1 MWCAIWRRGR
11 ARRTIGFRPASP
23 NSKRDSPAV
32 SRPSLVPP
40 RSQHPIRHRTR
51 SSFACGG
58 IILCRDVPLEA
69 TRVVRHDLPATDETD
84 SSWAG
89 QVMAEIYSL
98 HGERLS
104 PLDRVERLANARD
117 WFVDRA
123 GDDEVNMIVGA
134 QWGDLTVSLNWR
146 DDVESLHIACSFDVR
161 VPGGRREEIGRLV
174 TMLNE
179 QLYFGHFDLWRHDG
193 T

>member
-1 MWCAIWRRGR
+1 
-11 ARRTIGFRPASP
+11 
-23 NSKRDSPAV
+23 
-32 SRPSLVPP
+32 
-40 RSQHPIRHRTR
+40 
-51 SSFACGG
+51 
-58 IILCRDVPLEA
+58 
-69 TRVVRHDLPATDETD
+69 
-84 SSWAG
+84 
-89 QVMAEIYSL
+89 MAEIYSL

-104 PLDRVERLANARD
+104 PLDRVERLANARE

-123 GDDEVNMIVGA
+123 GDDEVNMIVAA

-193 T
+193 TIMFRNSLILAGGAGTNDIQCETLIRLAIEACERYFPTFQFVIWAGKSAEQALEASLLETVGEA

>member
-1 MWCAIWRRGR
+1 
-11 ARRTIGFRPASP
+11 
-23 NSKRDSPAV
+23 
-32 SRPSLVPP
+32 
-40 RSQHPIRHRTR
+40 
-51 SSFACGG
+51 
-58 IILCRDVPLEA
+58 
-69 TRVVRHDLPATDETD
+69 
-84 SSWAG
+84 
-89 QVMAEIYSL
+89 MAEIYSL
-98 HGERLS
+98 YGERLS
-104 PLDRVERLANARD
+104 PLDRVERLANARE

-123 GDDEVNMIVGA
+123 GDDEINMIVAA

-193 T
+193 TIMFRNSLILTGGAGANDPQCETLIRLAIEACERYFPTFQFVIWAGKSAEQALEASLLETVGEA